1 MMLVTLAS
9 SNPHILSDEAHG
21 VQPTTLL
28 DLDEHPAVL
37 VDKAL
42 QTLQREGIQVI
53 EWRALLYRRMK
64 VPVFVKVCPILL

>member
-1 MMLVTLAS
+1 MLDTLA
-9 SNPHILSDEAHG
+9 SNPHILSDEVHG